1 MSGRTKTPAALARSK
16 LDVQRIRV
24 DAKGYDASG
33 AYWGAGPDVFIITT
47 PDGREE
53 MTVRAGNT
61 AEARAK
67 AASEFLN
74 AGTGA
79 KGERQCIGGNSPH
92 KTRYQID
99 WRDPVTSRSIR
110 LSITHARDY
119 LSQGSDHVEV
129 ESLKP
134 KRAPL
139 PITETGYHSHFL
151 PGVDLINAGGAV
163 TFVTGWLDREASS
176 PQWRK
181 AQSARAQGD
190 LFQWAATRT
199 EATKPSSAKPRPTGK
214 RRIEPDPDHIADV
227 EQSQGAAAVRKRMK
241 QRERGKPVAKPKGL
255 A

>member
-1 MSGRTKTPAALARSK
+1 MSGRTKTPGTPARPK

-24 DAKGYDASG
+24 DAKGYDSSG
-33 AYWGAGPDVFIITT
+33 AYWGAGPDVFIVTT

-53 MTVRAGNT
+53 MTIRAGNA

-67 AASEFLN
+67 STSMLLN
-74 AGTGA
+74 TGTGA
-79 KGERQCIGGNSPH
+79 KCERQPVGGASPH
-92 KTRYQID
+92 KSRYQID
-99 WRDPVTSRSIR
+99 WQDPVTSRSIR
-110 LSITHARDY
+110 LSVTHSRDY

-139 PITETGYHSHFL
+139 PITETGYRSHFL
-151 PGVDLINAGGAV
+151 PGIELINAGGPI
-163 TFVTGWLDREASS
+163 TFVTAWLDREAAG

-199 EATKPSSAKPRPTGK
+199 ETTKPPSAKPRPTRK

-227 EQSQGAAAVRKRMK
+227 EQSQGAAAVAKRMK